1 MFPSNR
7 LDLSGAHTTHHSSLW
22 TAAKRKHMANEW
34 EKGNLPHLMTLSAY
48 QEHVER
54 KINTLKM

>member
-34 EKGNLPHLMTLSAY
+34 KKGNHPLSAY
-48 QEHVER
+48 QEHVKR
-54 KINTLKM
+54 KINTPKNVY